1 MNDMARDIQ
10 VVQREQVVPDGA
22 RRHGLVIGI
31 ERYRDERLNLRC
43 ARADAQSMYDLMIDP
58 DCGLFAPGN
67 VRLLLDADA
76 TRDNVWRAFSQLRR
90 SAAASDTVWVYY
102 AGHAAPEDRGVYWV
116 LHDSEVDDLFG
127 TGLAQDQIVRVL
139 DDIRAERL
147 MVFLDCC
154 HAAATAAQ
162 KNPTRAVLQ
171 TEDLFGAYQGQ
182 GRITISSCKADEKS
196 VELGDLGHGAFTYYL
211 TKGLCGE
218 ADHDRDGVVTA
229 DELWDYLRRQVSD
242 AAQRVGNRQSP
253 TWRGDKTHE
262 LALTLNPIAHQRKA
276 QLAQAVERLVGLGPE
291 RLSTDEGDY
300 CIELLRRGPK
310 TEAERVVVAELEHLA
325 AGGARIASFKLLLP
339 TARHRT
345 EQRPSPEA
353 PPGSDVTSHSTEAE
367 DGCRA
372 EFESIQKLLAS
383 RVQQERFA
391 DALTELTRWGDVAAG
406 LASDAVRREAAAW
419 LDATAAQL
427 RASLRAQQESDEA
440 LFQRVV
446 QLSDDGEVE
455 KVIELLEDHPA
466 VERHERIRPLL
477 DAARR
482 RHDER
487 VETET
492 RCRAE
497 FVAVKARVESLGR
510 RGNYDDALDELDRFR
525 DSAAKLAAESV
536 RDEAVAWVA
545 SAARQMQL
553 SLGIQREQA
562 ETLYQEAVR
571 LLDDCSLEQVVR
583 LLDEHPATA
592 RDVRLEKLRDE
603 ARGRLEKIEMI
614 RRDLQAAVDRQQYDG
629 LWSRIREL
637 ERLAPL
643 AAPEQKLA
651 AQLDNWER
659 LDPQLREAVLRCR
672 GEQALRFQ
680 PGDENF
686 DRLRKR
692 LERAVE
698 VDRLWDG
705 VHDSDED
712 HTVLEALKRIL
723 WLQPKH
729 QEALRRIKPLYGSRG
744 WKVCRFSGHT
754 QTVVSVSFSADGRR
768 VFSRDAGGAARIWSL
783 ETETEVTPVR
793 KQAFQ
798 GLQMCVSPHGDY
810 ALSGFGSN
818 TIRVWDA
825 QSGEEISWLEGHR
838 GPVYSLSFS
847 PDGRL
852 AMSASRDKTI
862 RVWAMETCREVSCF
876 SDGGFA
882 PAQAG
887 FSADSNHIV
896 ASGPGQVRIW
906 RIDPEAI
913 VFRFNYRGEGTFS
926 VFLSPDSRNV
936 CWLEPQGRVALVDIA
951 GAAQARYLGD
961 QQRTFCFST
970 DGRFVATGDSENRVR
985 LWDTATCQ
993 VVKEF
998 PGHRYCVNCVA
1009 FSPDG
1014 TRIASAS
1021 DDETVRL
1028 WDVDRGQAFRVFA
1041 GHQSSVWRK
1050 LSAKYGDVTVVA
1062 FSPDGRHVASGSR
1075 DTTVQVWYAGF

>member
-1 MNDMARDIQ
+1 MNEMARDIQ
-10 VVQREQVVPDGA
+10 VVQREQVVPSGVQ
-22 RRHGLVIGI
+22 RHGLVIGI

-43 ARADAQSMYDLMIDP
+43 ARADAQSMYDLMVDP

-67 VRLLLDADA
+67 VRLLLDGDA

-90 SAAASDTVWVYY
+90 SAGGGDTVWVYY
-102 AGHAAPEDRGVYWV
+102 AGHAAPEDAGVYWV
-116 LHDSEVDDLFG
+116 LHDSEVDDLYG
-127 TGLAQDQIVRVL
+127 TGLARDQILRVL

-147 MVFLDCC
+147 LVFLDCC

-211 TKGLCGE
+211 KKGLCGE
-218 ADHDRDGVVTA
+218 ADHDHDGVVTA

-253 TWRGDKTHE
+253 MLWGHMTHD
-262 LALTLNPIAHQRKA
+262 LALTLNPIAHQRKG
-276 QLAQAVERLVGLGPE
+276 QLAAAVERLVGLGPE

-300 CIELLRRGPK
+300 CIELLRRGGK
-310 TEAERVVVAELEHLA
+310 TEAERVVVGELEHLA
-325 AGGARIASFKLLLP
+325 AGGARIAPFKLLLRNLLQ
-339 TARHRT
+339 TSVRG
-345 EQRPSPEA
+345 PSPETL
-353 PPGSDVTSHSTEAE
+353 PGSDLTSHPREAE

-372 EFESIQKLLAS
+372 EFESIQTALAS
-383 RVQQERFA
+383 LVEQDRFA
-391 DALTELTRWGDVAAG
+391 DALAELPRCRDVTAG
-406 LASDAVRREAAAW
+406 LASDSIRQEAAAW
-419 LDATAAQL
+419 LDAMADQL
-427 RASLRAQQESDEA
+427 RASLQAQQEADEA
-440 LFQRVV
+440 LFQRAV
-446 QLSDDGEVE
+446 QLSDGGEVE
-455 KVIELLEDHPA
+455 QVIELLERHPA
-466 VERHERIRPLL
+466 VERHERIGPLL

-482 RHDER
+482 CHNER
-487 VETET
+487 VATET

-497 FVAVKARVESLGR
+497 FVAVKERVESLGR

-525 DSAAKLAAESV
+525 EPAAKLDSAIVRGEAE
-536 RDEAVAWVA
+536 AWVA
-545 SAARQMQL
+545 SASRQMQL
-553 SLGIQREQA
+553 SRGIQREQA
-562 ETLYQEAVR
+562 ETLYQEALR

-583 LLDEHPATA
+583 LLDNHPATA
-592 RDVRLEKLRDE
+592 RDIRLEKLRDE

-629 LWSRIREL
+629 LWSQIREL

-643 AAPEQKLA
+643 AVPEQKLA

-659 LDPQLREAVLRCR
+659 LDPQLREAVLRRR
-672 GEQALRFQ
+672 GEPVLRFQ

-698 VDRLWDG
+698 VDRLWNN

-723 WLQPKH
+723 WLQPTH
-729 QEALRRIKPLYGSRG
+729 QEALRRIKPLYGNRG
-744 WKVCRFSGHT
+744 WKVCGFAGHT
-754 QTVVSVSFSADGRR
+754 QTIVSVGFSADGRR
-768 VFSRDAGGAARIWSL
+768 IFSRDAGGAAKIWSL

-793 KQAFQ
+793 KQTFQ

-825 QSGEEISWLEGHR
+825 QTGEEISWLEGHR
-838 GPVYSLSFS
+838 GPVYSLAFS

-852 AMSASRDKTI
+852 AMSASRDQTI
-862 RVWAMETCREVSCF
+862 RVWRMDTCREVSSF
-876 SDGGFA
+876 GDGGFTA
-882 PAQAG
+882 AQAG
-887 FSADSNHIV
+887 FSADGNHIV

-906 RIDPEAI
+906 RIDPAATI
-913 VFRFNYRGEGTFS
+913 FQFNHRGEGTFS
-926 VFLSPDSRNV
+926 VFLSPDARKL
-936 CWLEPQGRVALVDIA
+936 CWLEPQGRVALLDIG
-951 GAAQARYLGD
+951 GAVQVKYLGD
-961 QQRTFCFST
+961 QQRTFCFSA
-970 DGRFVATGDSENRVR
+970 DGKFVATGDSENRVR

-993 VVKEF
+993 VAKELL
-998 PGHRYCVNCVA
+998 GHRYCVNCVA
-1009 FSPDG
+1009 VSPDG
-1014 TRIASAS
+1014 TRLASAS
-1021 DDETVRL
+1021 EDETVRL
-1028 WDVDRGQAFRVFA
+1028 WDLERGQTIRTFL
-1041 GHQSSVWRK
+1041 GHRSSVWRK

-1062 FSPDGRHVASGSR
+1062 FSPNGRYVASGSR
-1075 DTTVQVWYAGF
+1075 DTTVQVWYAGL